1 MTTIQDYG
9 LGRLD
14 NNMTDYN
21 EYPGLEE
28 LIAFH
33 GHMCPGLA
41 IGYRATMAALEKLN
55 IDRSTDEEM
64 VAIVENDSCSVDAA
78 QFLAGTTFGKGNL
91 FFRDWGKQVFTFARR
106 DSSEAVR
113 VALRAGAMTPPGD
126 AAATKADARQQKID
140 HILSAP
146 VTTLFDIRST
156 AIELPARAEIH
167 RSIPCDACGEPVM
180 KTRLVEAESGQQIC
194 LGCAASGS

>member
-1 MTTIQDYG
+1 
-9 LGRLD
+9 
-14 NNMTDYN
+14 MTDYN
-21 EYPGLEE
+21 EYPGLTE

-41 IGYRATMAALEKLN
+41 IGYRATMAALEDLA
-55 IDRSTDEEM
+55 IDRSADEEM

-113 VALRAGAMTPPGD
+113 VSLRAGAMTTTAD
-126 AAATKADARQQKID
+126 AAAETDARQQKID
-140 HILSAP
+140 HILAAP
-146 VTTLFDIRST
+146 VTKLFDIRPT
-156 AIELPARAEIH
+156 AIELPAKAEIH
-167 RSIPCDACGEPVM
+167 RSVPCDACGEPVM
-180 KTRLVEAESGQQIC
+180 ATRLVETESGQHLC
-194 LGCAASGS
+194 LGCSANGS

>member
-1 MTTIQDYG
+1 
-9 LGRLD
+9 
-14 NNMTDYN
+14 MTDYN
-21 EYPGLEE
+21 GYPDLTE

-41 IGYRATMAALEKLN
+41 IGYRATMAALEELG
-55 IDRSTDEEM
+55 IDRSADEEM

-78 QFLAGTTFGKGNL
+78 QFLAGTTFGKGNF

-113 VALRAGAMTPPGD
+113 VTLRAGAMSPPAD
-126 AAATKADARQQKID
+126 ASVAEADARQQKID
-140 HILSAP
+140 HILTAP
-146 VTTLFDIRST
+146 VAALFDIRPA
-156 AIELPARAEIH
+156 AIELPAKAEIH

-180 KTRLVEAESGQQIC
+180 ETRLVAADDGQRIC
-194 LGCAASGS
+194 LGCAASRS